1 MPFTQREISDAVADV
16 QGITAA
22 AVTKGLKRGF
32 VRIGPSGPASP
43 VRLFS
48 KFLARCMP
56 LLLVVV
62 CLGCA
67 ARTPAENA
75 AILQAESLNYAGAD
89 ASARATGID
98 NPSVIVPHAN
108 LDIVKVDGVSVKGTG
123 IPGER
128 VAFVAPGTRT
138 LSVLIDTGMSV
149 GHSTSHTSGRI
160 SGGMGVS
167 SKVVLPENTIT
178 FTFEEGKHYTL
189 DYDMGWSS
197 TQFLFK
203 EIPDTHAK
211 ADIPGYL
218 REYAA
223 QVARRQAAAKADA
236 ERLASYLPFSRQN
249 PALLEGKWSTGEGG
263 KELEFSGNAVTYT
276 GAKSV
281 LISSRPGLEGT
292 FIFDRDT
299 IVTHWEK
306 YHAVLKTI
314 TRAERPDVFPQAVW
328 YYTLDGDTLEIKHG
342 GWTPQDIGGTYRRVR
357 QAR

>member
-1 MPFTQREISDAVADV
+1 MPFTQREISDDAAALQRV
-16 QGITAA
+16 TAA
-22 AVTKGLKRGF
+22 HGSRGLKRGL
-32 VRIGPSGPASP
+32 I
-43 VRLFS
+43 RL
-48 KFLARCMP
+48 LARGLP
-56 LLLVVV
+56 LLLVIV

-75 AILQAESLNYAGAD
+75 AILRAESLNYTGAD
-89 ASARATGID
+89 VSGRTIGIA
-98 NPSVIVPHAN
+98 NPIVIVPHAN
-108 LDIVKVDGVSVKGTG
+108 LDIVKVDGVSVKGAG

-128 VAFVAPGTRT
+128 VVFIAPGTRT

-149 GHSTSHTSGRI
+149 GHGTSHTSGRI

-167 SKVVLPENTIT
+167 SKVVLPENVIT

-203 EIPDTHAK
+203 EISGTDTK
-211 ADIPGYL
+211 ADIAGYL
-218 REYAA
+218 REYAV
-223 QVARRQAAAKADA
+223 QVANRQAAAKADA
-236 ERLASYLPFSRQN
+236 ERLESYLPFSRQN

-299 IVTHWEK
+299 IVTHWDK

-314 TRAERPDVFPQAVW
+314 TRAERPDAFPQAVW
-328 YYTLDGDTLEIKHG
+328 CYTLNNDTLEIKHG

-357 QAR
+357 